1 MMKKSIVN
9 GEDTGVLSS
18 KECVDKKEKLCY

>member
-1 MMKKSIVN
+1 MMKKSTIN

-18 KECVDKKEKLCY
+18 KKCVDKGEKLCY